1 MKSFQGPASTG
12 QVIEVH
18 RPAKTGKYVL
28 VQMNNSQQCLN
39 LNEVE
44 VFGCVV
50 NEKAG
55 AYWSPPYPKKLS
67 PGETDTL
74 LIGFISLSGVLLLLL
89 ILLTIGVVCF
99 VCKTRAQTAAFKK
112 DINPVYG
119 ADYEAEAAGGNDKR
133 VSHAENYDYM
143 GE

>member
-1 MKSFQGPASTG
+1 MSHSAS
-12 QVIEVH
+12 
-18 RPAKTGKYVL
+18 
-28 VQMNNSQQCLN
+28 
-39 LNEVE
+39 
-44 VFGCVV
+44 
-50 NEKAG
+50 
-55 AYWSPPYPKKLS
+55 YPKKLS

-99 VCKTRAQTAAFKK
+99 VCKTRAAAFKK

>member
-1 MKSFQGPASTG
+1 MWADIIFIVFMAGLG
-12 QVIEVH
+12 EVPQLKVDQAFEEREATTAECTH
-18 RPAKTGKYVL
+18 LTVSLPHDPRPSMLK
-28 VQMNNSQQCLN
+28 
-39 LNEVE
+39 
-44 VFGCVV
+44 
-50 NEKAG
+50 
-55 AYWSPPYPKKLS
+55 KKLT

-89 ILLTIGVVCF
+89 ILQTFGVVCF

-119 ADYEAEAAGGNDKR
+119 ADNEAEAAEENDKR
-133 VSHAENYDYM
+133 VSNAETYDYM